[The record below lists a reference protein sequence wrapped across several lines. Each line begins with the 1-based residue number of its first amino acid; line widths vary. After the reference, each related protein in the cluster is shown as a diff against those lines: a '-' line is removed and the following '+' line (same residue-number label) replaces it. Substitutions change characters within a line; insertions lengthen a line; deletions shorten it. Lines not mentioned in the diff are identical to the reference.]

1 MKRAFLVA
9 AALALLFHYGHT
21 RVSAQAAQP
30 LDYFKSFFVTGN
42 YVVAGVGLHATGS
55 GNIEVSGVPEGEDVV
70 AAFLYWQVLTRE
82 ETIDAGGIGAR
93 FRGNQLSASLGLA
106 SKRLGPGAPACA
118 IDAGVKGPRRAVTY
132 RMDVLRYFAVD
143 ENPGPNFGKLALNG
157 AHSVQL
163 PISNNIEPLGAT
175 LVVIYR
181 RTGDPL
187 RVVSMYDG
195 AFAMDQSEA
204 GFQLA
209 IQGLYDA
216 RPGPARFSLIGGSA
230 RADQAEILR
239 FNEPPF
245 ADATPLATNAFS
257 SSLGDRWD
265 NPTFDGE
272 DGIFTPAPPSGGVTS
287 QVTTSV
293 SKEHLATA
301 DCVTFA
307 AAIYSTDVEDRDGDG
322 LLDVWEESTAPILDP
337 NGQPLPNLHA
347 MGADPDIPDVFVE
360 IAHLQTGP
368 AGGPLA
374 DYAYGGIVKPAHSH
388 QPSHEALKLVG
399 DAFKGSSTSDRIRMH
414 FDMGPNYP
422 LGDPTN
428 PRLNAEEYLV
438 PRSLARGGEA
448 IDEAVTVCARQATD
462 PEYVCQFGDYPG
474 TVGWKTGYRFL
485 RDEIF
490 SITPALPALPPGE
503 TADDYCGTLVPNP
516 TVPGQRYVCE
526 RRFDEN
532 RLNIFRFSLF
542 GHAVG
547 MPKSPFPCLK
557 GSQEFP
563 ADENDRCI
571 APAVPNPAFHTP
583 VTSSGIGDFPGA
595 DSEVTLGG
603 FPDISGLP
611 IGSPMVQAGTLMHE
625 LGHNFLRRHGGGAF
639 EPNCKP
645 TYLSVMNYMYQ
656 LRGLVD
662 DNGESRIDFSNGV
675 GPTVDESGLSANVGS
690 PTYRI
695 GWYAPLATSY
705 LAGHAVGVRKHC
717 NGSERI
723 TGEPDM
729 VRIDAPHSGV
739 AIDWDADGNPAT
751 VVTTQD
757 VNYSGGPFDDVL
769 AGSDDWSNLFLNQTG
784 IRRNVGALYLDAAT
798 GLLTLGPTSIG
809 MGKGDA
815 GKGDAGA
822 TDLGKGDAGKGDA
835 GKGDA
840 GKGDAGK
847 ADAGKGDAGK
857 GDAGGGDWFF
867 NDPNNPPGEID
878 AEIAADL
885 NRTPPNAFQ
894 ACVSGVD
901 CETSTAPL
909 HDIQISFEAP
919 NVAGLAS
926 YTVYRVNGPDLS
938 IGQTWVPVA
947 TITHQLGVRNYSVTE
962 SRTHLVPGNQYT
974 YFSIATY
981 LDGRPSDV
989 SRRDTITAFSDPF
1002 AFAAVG
1008 NLPPAKMKAGNAAT
1022 MTWQYRYGT
1031 TVVSTPSL
1039 THTVTLCR
1047 VTATGC
1053 TLIDRLTNADPGASS
1068 FSYASGSWTLNL
1080 VTRNRAGAPY
1090 PTGEYRL
1097 TIVPDEAGYQ
1107 QGGPYTFSI
1116 TR

>member
-1 MKRAFLVA
+1 MKRALLVA
-9 AALALLFHYGHT
+9 TALALLFHYGYS
-21 RVSAQAAQP
+21 RVSAQAAEP
-30 LDYFKSFFVTGN
+30 LSYFKSFFVTGD
-42 YVVAGVGLHATGS
+42 YVIAGVGLHATGA
-55 GNIEVSGVPEGEDVV
+55 GNLVVSGVPEGEDVV

-82 ETIDAGGIGAR
+82 ETLDAGGVGAR
-93 FRGNQLSASLGLA
+93 FRGNPLSSPQGLA

-118 IDAGVKGPRRAVTY
+118 IDALKGPRRAVTY

-143 ENPGPNFGKLALNG
+143 EAPGPNFGKLAING
-157 AHSVQL
+157 THTVQL
-163 PISNNIEPLGAT
+163 PISNHVEPLGAS

-187 RVVSMYDG
+187 RVVSVYDG

-204 GFQLA
+204 GLQLA

-216 RPGPARFSLIGGSA
+216 RPGPARFSLVGGSG
-230 RADQAEILR
+230 RADREEVLR

-265 NPTFDGE
+265 NPTFGADDGV
-272 DGIFTPAPPSGGVTS
+272 FTPAPPAGGVTS

-293 SKEHLATA
+293 SKEHLAAA

-307 AAIYSTDVEDRDGDG
+307 AAIYSTEVEDRDGDG
-322 LLDVWEESTAPILDP
+322 LLDAWEESTTPILDP
-337 NGQPLPNLHA
+337 NGQPLPNLGA
-347 MGADPDIPDVFVE
+347 MGADPDVPDVFVE

-368 AGGPLA
+368 EGGPLA
-374 DYAYGGIVKPAHSH
+374 DYSYGGVVKPAHSH

-399 DAFKGSSTSDRIRMH
+399 DAFKGSGTTDRVRMH

-422 LGDPTN
+422 PGDPN
-428 PRLNAEEYLV
+428 DPKRNAEEYLV

-462 PEYVCQFGDYPG
+462 PEYVCQFGDFPG

-485 RDEIF
+485 RDEVF

-542 GHAVG
+542 AHALG
-547 MPKSPFPCLK
+547 LPKSEVPCLK
-557 GSQEFP
+557 GTQEIP
-563 ADENDRCI
+563 ADHNDRCV
-571 APAVPNPAFHTP
+571 APALPNPAFHTP
-583 VTSSGIGDFPGA
+583 VTSSGVGDFPGA
-595 DSEVTLGG
+595 DSQITLGG
-603 FPDISGLP
+603 FPDASGLP

-625 LGHNFLRRHGGGAF
+625 FGHNFLRRHGGEAF

-662 DNGESRIDFSNGV
+662 DNGVPLIDFSNGV
-675 GPTVDESGLSANVGS
+675 GPTVAEGALSANVGS

-695 GWYAPLATSY
+695 GWYAPLDTSY
-705 LAGHAVGVRKHC
+705 LAGRAIGVRKHC
-717 NGSERI
+717 NGSERLA
-723 TGEPDM
+723 GEPEM
-729 VRIDAPHSGV
+729 VRIDAPRPGV
-739 AIDWDADGNPAT
+739 DIDWDADGNPAT

-784 IRRNVGALYLDAAT
+784 IRRNVGALYVDAAT
-798 GLLTLGPTSIG
+798 SLLTVGPTSINT
-809 MGKGDA
+809 GKG
-815 GKGDAGA
+815 
-822 TDLGKGDAGKGDA
+822 DLGKGDLGKGDL
-835 GKGDA
+835 GKGDL
-840 GKGDAGK
+840 GKGDL
-847 ADAGKGDAGK
+847 GKGDLGK
-857 GDAGGGDWFF
+857 GDLGKGDLGKGDLGKGDLGGGDLFL

-885 NRTPPNAFQ
+885 NRTPPNVFQ

-901 CETSTAPL
+901 CETSTAPR
-909 HDIQISFEAP
+909 HDIQISFESP
-919 NVAGLAS
+919 NVAGVAS
-926 YTVYRVNGPDLS
+926 YSVYRVDGTDLAP
-938 IGQTWVPVA
+938 GQTWVPVA
-947 TITHQLGVRNYSVTE
+947 TIDHQLGVTAYSATE
-962 SRTHLVPGNQYT
+962 SKDNLVAGQQYT
-974 YFSIATY
+974 YFAVATY
-981 LDGRPSDV
+981 LDGGRSDV
-989 SRRDTITAFSDPF
+989 SRRDTITAFRDPA
-1002 AFAAVG
+1002 AFVVVAG
-1008 NLPPAKMKAGNAAT
+1008 LPPAKTKFGTSASMV
-1022 MTWQYRYGT
+1022 WQYRDGA
-1031 TVVSTPSL
+1031 TVVDSSSL
-1039 THTVTLCR
+1039 THTVTVCR
-1047 VTATGC
+1047 VRATGC
-1053 TLIDRLTNADPGASS
+1053 TFVDQFTSTAAGPNTFA
-1068 FSYASGSWTLNL
+1068 YAAGNWTL
-1080 VTRNRAGAPY
+1080 TMAMRDGAGTPYPVAPY
-1090 PTGEYRL
+1090 QL
-1097 TIVPDEAGYQ
+1097 TITPNDTGYQ
-1107 QGGPYTFSI
+1107 AGGPFQFVI